1 MTREDQIRK
10 EILFQLYAVRPLAL
24 SPERIE
30 RDAQKNGY
38 DYTKMEIRREAQ
50 FIADEQLIIKISEPG
65 TTSQMF
71 RIGNQGVRAY
81 EERYAS

>member
-1 MTREDQIRK
+1 MKREDLIRK

-24 SPERIE
+24 SPERIA

-38 DYTKMEIRREAQ
+38 DYTVSEVRREAA

-71 RIGNQGVRAY
+71 RIGSAGVRAY